1 MASGP
6 SGAAAGGGGGGGFTV
21 AELAAVHSS
30 AAVSD
35 IPRVMYQSLNSRGGG
50 RASTSSRRR
59 RKEGDR
65 IPLHPMDDGEDAEDG
80 SSSVG
85 EAREKRAAVPTGE
98 ASTSGSSLAEGE
110 SSRRK
115 GLSGE
120 ERWLLEEREHRRS

>member
-1 MASGP
+1 M
-6 SGAAAGGGGGGGFTV
+6 

-50 RASTSSRRR
+50 RASASSRRR

-85 EAREKRAAVPTGE
+85 GEAREKRAAVPAGE
-98 ASTSGSSLAEGE
+98 ASASGSSLAEGE